1 MELQGQQKKQ
11 LELLKKNYNAIL
23 ARYRNMEKWIETAS
37 IEEQFKYEDEIYFVI
52 NELNR
57 LFNEIRKIDKNIT
70 PKEALRGFEE

>member
-1 MELQGQQKKQ
+1 MSPEVQKKQ

>member
-37 IEEQFKYEDEIYFVI
+37 IEEQLKYEDKIYFVI

>member
-1 MELQGQQKKQ
+1 MSPEVQKKQ

-23 ARYRNMEKWIETAS
+23 TRYRNMEKWIEAAP

-70 PKEALRGFEE
+70 PKEALRGFKK